1 MSPVLTSLQSLLP
14 CSYFNYMGR
23 VKDFVSASP
32 AKILYCLCSDWRV
45 ADFWIN
51 FCDQSKCCVLIVLY
65 LFYLS
70 HWNGRN
76 YKSKHVSS
84 FFLKQSVRG
93 CSLRE
98 IWGTKRKVSGFRRA
112 KAERVLCTLSW
123 SFNDYYYFFL
133 IFGCTPWWGNQTHT
147 TWNWEV
153 EL

>member
-1 MSPVLTSLQSLLP
+1 
-14 CSYFNYMGR
+14 MGR

-32 AKILYCLCSDWRV
+32 AKILYCLCSDWHV

-70 HWNGRN
+70 HWNGRD

-84 FFLKQSVRG
+84 FFFKESVRG

-112 KAERVLCTLSW
+112 KAERVHCTLSW
-123 SFNDYYYFFL
+123 SFNEIFFFL
-133 IFGCTPWWGNQTHT
+133 NFWLHPLVGESNPHYLKLGGGVVT
-147 TWNWEV
+147 TGF
-153 EL
+153 LGKSP